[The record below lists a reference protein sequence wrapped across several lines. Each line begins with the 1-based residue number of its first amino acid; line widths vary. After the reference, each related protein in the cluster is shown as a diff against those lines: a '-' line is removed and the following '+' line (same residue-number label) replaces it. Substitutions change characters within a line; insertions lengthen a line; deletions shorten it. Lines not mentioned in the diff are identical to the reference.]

1 MPALGARRTRDDFL
15 TTERFFG
22 DDGAVACSSVV
33 SLTAS
38 LFCSFGG
45 LPSPSLAIP
54 VEIEDDCCSLTCK
67 SLVSGIIMLFTRRNS
82 ADLEQNR
89 LKMPMV
95 MKRATKRVEKAMR
108 SFFARSLNAPDRFE
122 EV

>member
-1 MPALGARRTRDDFL
+1 M
-15 TTERFFG
+15 
-22 DDGAVACSSVV
+22 ACSSVV

-67 SLVSGIIMLFTRRNS
+67 SLVSGMIMFTRRNS